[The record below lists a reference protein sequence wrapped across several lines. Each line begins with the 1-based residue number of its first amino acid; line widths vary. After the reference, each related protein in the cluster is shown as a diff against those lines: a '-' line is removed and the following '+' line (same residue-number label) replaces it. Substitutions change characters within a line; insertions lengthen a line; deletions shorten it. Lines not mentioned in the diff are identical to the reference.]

1 MLTPNTCIKKKVIQ
15 LLIIVFL
22 IILILF
28 FFFPNNNH
36 HALNFESDGRK
47 QILEADWL
55 MPSLIEN

>member
-1 MLTPNTCIKKKVIQ
+1 MLTPNTCIKKSYS
-15 LLIIVFL
+15 IIDYC
-22 IILILF
+22 IPYNTYTF

-47 QILEADWL
+47 QILEADWI